1 MHRLLLV
8 LDTDSWSTQMDL
20 AWHHFHSQEG
30 ITRKLGN
37 AKQSTSLSTGG
48 TALTLPRQG
57 HRAEVL
63 STCSA
68 LSLSWHTERES
79 LPGKPFQVV
88 SEDLGSHKSHRLH
101 KICCGKW
108 KHKPQGP
115 DREIPLGKRSWAKQP
130 MQPSPRLHKGLSPEL
145 SHPLCSLLAK
155 GCP

>member
-1 MHRLLLV
+1 
-8 LDTDSWSTQMDL
+8 MDL

-37 AKQSTSLSTGG
+37 AKQGTSLSTGG

-115 DREIPLGKRSWAKQP
+115 DRERNTFGKEELGKAAQAAKPKVAQRG
-130 MQPSPRLHKGLSPEL
+130 SALS
-145 SHPLCSLLAK
+145 
-155 GCP
+155 